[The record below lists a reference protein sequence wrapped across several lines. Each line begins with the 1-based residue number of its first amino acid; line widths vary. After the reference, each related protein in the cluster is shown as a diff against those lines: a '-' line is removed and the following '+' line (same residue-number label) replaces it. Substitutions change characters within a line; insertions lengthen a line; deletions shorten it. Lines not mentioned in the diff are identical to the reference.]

1 MHISIPESEELVEP
15 KNGKPTKF
23 VSYKVHINGTY
34 HCSARFSILSK
45 LNDRLKKQYGQGC
58 LEQFPEKKIF
68 YMKPEQANFRRYQ
81 LQVWLQKIGAQ
92 PLIVQGETFQNFL
105 LNAQKEV
112 SKGPEEDVQLEIYLV
127 NGKKVTI
134 DIMSTDQTNDVLETT
149 INMIGVNETNTYYFA
164 LYLIEDQTGKVT
176 VRRLQDFESPYISL
190 KRAAAENRIQL
201 RTAFWDQSVAELLYD
216 DSIALN
222 LLYIETIADIKKG
235 WISVE
240 DDVADDLANFRAQK
254 DRQKFLGVAK
264 DLKGFG
270 CKSFGEAVV
279 SYPQPKSKATIFL
292 GNNELTLQLAND
304 GKEYNFQVQRMRC
317 WRTYS
322 VNEGGVEMEFEYY
335 FDPAKGQKEGEMK
348 WVKMLSPQ
356 TIHLAM
362 CLQFMVEE
370 MLRLRK
376 SKPIKKPSDRKGEFK
391 PRRQAEGAKVDLD
404 FITGDDSGDRPASQT
419 SIGSFLGFG
428 SGPRVSVT
436 LSGLRAKVNI
446 DELDQDNTLADYKE
460 LLAIDEGGGDAPTAD
475 GGADA
480 DDSEDDDDGKR
491 AFASMAG
498 L

>member
-201 RTAFWDQSVAELLYD
+201 RTAFWDQSVAELLD
-216 DSIALN
+216 DDKIALN

-240 DDVADDLANFRAQK
+240 DDVADDLAQFRAQK

-436 LSGLRAKVNI
+436 LSGLRAKVNA

-475 GGADA
+475 GEADA